1 MATPV
6 VTIMAAPGTITL
18 ARVTPV
24 CSTPPTTTPNTMT
37 NHGFLV
43 AEESDFNPSKCL
55 SYSQFIV
62 NPNKTYALTTNL
74 RAPSVILNGD
84 ATFEFDDEK
93 QYRLCYKITLKEKAM
108 ALVVGE
114 ETPLTLLLNS
124 GCINAKPFLMFP

>member
-24 CSTPPTTTPNTMT
+24 CSTPTTTTTPNTMT

-74 RAPSVILNGD
+74 RAYPVILKEGD
-84 ATFEFDDEK
+84 A
-93 QYRLCYKITLKEKAM
+93 
-108 ALVVGE
+108 
-114 ETPLTLLLNS
+114 
-124 GCINAKPFLMFP
+124 PF

>member
-1 MATPV
+1 MN
-6 VTIMAAPGTITL
+6 M
-18 ARVTPV
+18 
-24 CSTPPTTTPNTMT
+24 MT

-74 RAPSVILNGD
+74 RAPSVILTKGD